1 MYNILDQRL
10 QFLPG
15 VGPEKANILQA
26 ELDIRTVRDLLLYF
40 PYRYVDRSVIYRI
53 CELTNDMPYVQ
64 LRGKVLSASE
74 EGLGRSRRY
83 EASFSDDSGIVKLV
97 WFAGINYIKK
107 TVVPGREFVVLGK
120 PVLFN
125 MTYSL
130 SHPEIEEIK
139 TEAPT
144 ESLLGIHPVYHTT
157 EKMKRRFVT
166 SKFLEKLVVLVF
178 QQLGNERISDTLS
191 KDIRLFYNLMPLHE
205 AIRSV
210 HLPQNMQEVSKAQ
223 YRHKFEELFF
233 LQLSI
238 LTLAKKRKIKTQ
250 GYLFNRIG
258 DKFQSFYHDV
268 LPFPLTGAQK
278 RVVSEIRNDLFGG
291 NQMNRLVQG
300 DVGSGK
306 TIVAI
311 LTILLALD
319 NGYQACL
326 MAPTEILAE
335 QHFNSISKMLGQ
347 INVKVGLLTGI
358 VKGKKRQS
366 IIEQLADGNIDV
378 IVGTHALLED
388 NVVFRNL
395 GCAII
400 DEQHRFGVEQRSKL
414 WHKNQNPPHILV
426 MTATPIPRTL
436 AMTVYGDLDVS
447 IIDELPPGRKPVATL
462 HVYEQNFSKVE
473 ELILRETSI
482 GRQVYIVYPLIK
494 ESEKSDLKDL
504 EQGFDTI
511 CGMFPNLKTGKLHGK
526 MKESEKNEIMRL
538 FAEGVIQVLV
548 STTVVEVGVDVPNAS
563 VMIIVNAERFGLSQ
577 LHQLRGRVGRGA
589 EKSYCVLIT
598 GYKLAENTRKRMEI
612 MVGTNDGFAIAEEDL
627 RLRGPGDIEGTQQSG
642 LFFNLRIANIVRD
655 NEILELARQAASS
668 LVENDFEH
676 LLPQNQCTWERLE
689 QLHGHKV
696 DWSSIS

>member
-191 KDIRLFYNLMPLHE
+191 KDIRLFYNLMPLHD

-347 INVKVGLLTGI
+347 LNVKVGLLTGI

-366 IIEQLADGNIDV
+366 IIEQLADGEIDV

-462 HVYEQNFSKVE
+462 HVYEQNFSKVA

>member
-139 TEAPT
+139 TDAPT
-144 ESLLGIHPVYHTT
+144 ETLLGIHPVYHTT

-335 QHFNSISKMLGQ
+335 QHFHSISKMLGQ

-366 IIEQLADGNIDV
+366 IIEQLADGEIDV

-462 HVYEQNFSKVE
+462 HVYEQNFSKVA

-526 MKESEKNEIMRL
+526 MKELEKNEIMRL

-548 STTVVEVGVDVPNAS
+548 STTVIEVGVDVPNAS

>member
-366 IIEQLADGNIDV
+366 IIEQLADGKIDV

-462 HVYEQNFSKVE
+462 HVYEQNFSKVA

>member
-366 IIEQLADGNIDV
+366 IIEQLADGEIDV

-462 HVYEQNFSKVE
+462 HVYEQNFSKVA

-548 STTVVEVGVDVPNAS
+548 STTVIEVGVDVPNAS

>member
-26 ELDIRTVRDLLLYF
+26 ELDIKTVRDLLLYF

-191 KDIRLFYNLMPLHE
+191 KDIRLFYNLMPLHD

-366 IIEQLADGNIDV
+366 IIEQLADGEIDV

-462 HVYEQNFSKVE
+462 HVYEQNFSKVA

-548 STTVVEVGVDVPNAS
+548 STTVIEVGVDVPNAS

>member
-10 QFLPG
+10 QFLLG

-139 TEAPT
+139 TDAPT
-144 ESLLGIHPVYHTT
+144 ETLLGIHPVYHTT

-366 IIEQLADGNIDV
+366 IIEQLADGEIDV

-462 HVYEQNFSKVE
+462 HVYEQNFSKVA

>member
-15 VGPEKANILQA
+15 VGPEKANILQT

-139 TEAPT
+139 TDAPT
-144 ESLLGIHPVYHTT
+144 ETLLGIHPVYHTT

-191 KDIRLFYNLMPLHE
+191 EDIRIFYNLMPLHE

-311 LTILLALD
+311 LTMLLALD

-366 IIEQLADGNIDV
+366 IIEQLADDKIDI

-462 HVYEQNFSKVE
+462 HVYEQNFSKVA

-548 STTVVEVGVDVPNAS
+548 STTVIEVGVDVPNAS

>member
-139 TEAPT
+139 TDAPT
-144 ESLLGIHPVYHTT
+144 ETLLGIHPVYHTT

-191 KDIRLFYNLMPLHE
+191 EDIRLFYNLMPLHE

-311 LTILLALD
+311 LTMLLALD

-366 IIEQLADGNIDV
+366 IIEQLADDKIDI

-462 HVYEQNFSKVE
+462 HVYEQNFSKVA

-548 STTVVEVGVDVPNAS
+548 STTVIEVGVDVPNAS

>member
-139 TEAPT
+139 TDAPT
-144 ESLLGIHPVYHTT
+144 ETLLGIHPVYHTT

-366 IIEQLADGNIDV
+366 IIEQLADGKIDV

-462 HVYEQNFSKVE
+462 HVYEQNFSKVA

-538 FAEGVIQVLV
+538 FAEGAIQVLV
-548 STTVVEVGVDVPNAS
+548 STTVIEVGVDVPNAS

-612 MVGTNDGFAIAEEDL
+612 MVGTNDGFAIAEEAL

>member
-139 TEAPT
+139 TDAPT
-144 ESLLGIHPVYHTT
+144 ETSLGIHPVYHTT

-278 RVVSEIRNDLFGG
+278 RVVSEIRNGLFGG

-366 IIEQLADGNIDV
+366 IIEQLADGEIDV

-462 HVYEQNFSKVE
+462 HVYEQNFSKVA

-538 FAEGVIQVLV
+538 FAEGAIQVLV
-548 STTVVEVGVDVPNAS
+548 STTVIEVGVDVPNAS

>member
-191 KDIRLFYNLMPLHE
+191 EDIRLFYNLMPLHE

-366 IIEQLADGNIDV
+366 IIEQLADGEIDV

-462 HVYEQNFSKVE
+462 HVYEQNFSKVA

-548 STTVVEVGVDVPNAS
+548 STTVIEVGVDVPNAS

>member
-139 TEAPT
+139 TDAPT
-144 ESLLGIHPVYHTT
+144 ETLLGIHPVYHTT

-366 IIEQLADGNIDV
+366 IIEQLADGEIDV

-462 HVYEQNFSKVE
+462 HVYEQNFSKVA

-538 FAEGVIQVLV
+538 FAEGAIQVLV
-548 STTVVEVGVDVPNAS
+548 STTVIEVGVDVPNAS

>member
-139 TEAPT
+139 TDAPT
-144 ESLLGIHPVYHTT
+144 ETLLGIHPVYHTT
-157 EKMKRRFVT
+157 ENMKRRFVT

-366 IIEQLADGNIDV
+366 IIEQLADGEIDV

-462 HVYEQNFSKVE
+462 HVYEQNFSKVA

-538 FAEGVIQVLV
+538 FAEGAIQVLV
-548 STTVVEVGVDVPNAS
+548 STTVIEVGVDVPNAS

>member
-366 IIEQLADGNIDV
+366 IIEQLADGEIDV

-462 HVYEQNFSKVE
+462 HVYEQNFSKVA

>member
-139 TEAPT
+139 TDAPT

-366 IIEQLADGNIDV
+366 IIEQLADGEIDV

-462 HVYEQNFSKVE
+462 HVYEQNFSKVA

>member
-139 TEAPT
+139 TDAPT
-144 ESLLGIHPVYHTT
+144 ETLLGIHPVYHTT

-366 IIEQLADGNIDV
+366 IIEQLADGEIDV

-462 HVYEQNFSKVE
+462 HVYEQNFSKVA

-511 CGMFPNLKTGKLHGK
+511 CGMFPNLKTGKLYGK

-548 STTVVEVGVDVPNAS
+548 STTVIEVGVDVPNAS

>member
-366 IIEQLADGNIDV
+366 IIEQLADGEIDV

-462 HVYEQNFSKVE
+462 HVYEQNFSKVA

-526 MKESEKNEIMRL
+526 MKELEKNEIMRL

>member
-366 IIEQLADGNIDV
+366 IIEQLADGEIDV

-462 HVYEQNFSKVE
+462 HVYEQNFSKVA

-526 MKESEKNEIMRL
+526 MKELEKNEIMRL

-676 LLPQNQCTWERLE
+676 LLSQNQCTWERLE

>member
-462 HVYEQNFSKVE
+462 HVYEQNFSKVA
-473 ELILRETSI
+473 ELILRETSK

-511 CGMFPNLKTGKLHGK
+511 CGMFPNLKMGKLHGK

>member
-107 TVVPGREFVVLGK
+107 TVVPDREFVVLGK

-139 TEAPT
+139 TDAPT
-144 ESLLGIHPVYHTT
+144 ETLLGIHPVYHTT

-366 IIEQLADGNIDV
+366 IIEQLADGKIDV

-388 NVVFRNL
+388 NVFFRNL

-462 HVYEQNFSKVE
+462 HVYEQNFSKVA

-538 FAEGVIQVLV
+538 FAEGAIQVLV
-548 STTVVEVGVDVPNAS
+548 STTVIEVGVDVPNAS

>member
-139 TEAPT
+139 TDAPT
-144 ESLLGIHPVYHTT
+144 ETLLGIHPVYHTT

-366 IIEQLADGNIDV
+366 IIEQLADGEIDV

-462 HVYEQNFSKVE
+462 HVYEQNFSKVA

-548 STTVVEVGVDVPNAS
+548 STTVIEVGVDVPNAS

>member
-462 HVYEQNFSKVE
+462 HVYEQNFSKVA

>member
-139 TEAPT
+139 TDAPT
-144 ESLLGIHPVYHTT
+144 ETLLGIHPVYHTT

-366 IIEQLADGNIDV
+366 IIEQLADGEIDV

-462 HVYEQNFSKVE
+462 HVYEQNFSKVA

-548 STTVVEVGVDVPNAS
+548 STTVIEVGVDVPNAS

-598 GYKLAENTRKRMEI
+598 GYKFAENTRKRMEI

>member
-139 TEAPT
+139 TDAPT
-144 ESLLGIHPVYHTT
+144 ETLLGIHPVYHTT

-347 INVKVGLLTGI
+347 INVKVGLLTAI

-366 IIEQLADGNIDV
+366 IIEQLADGEIDV

-462 HVYEQNFSKVE
+462 HVYEQNFSKVA

-538 FAEGVIQVLV
+538 FAEGAIQVLV
-548 STTVVEVGVDVPNAS
+548 STTVIEVGVDVPNAS

>member
-26 ELDIRTVRDLLLYF
+26 ELDIKTVRDLLLYF

-191 KDIRLFYNLMPLHE
+191 KDIRLFYNLMPLHD

-366 IIEQLADGNIDV
+366 IIEQLADGEIDV

-462 HVYEQNFSKVE
+462 HVYEQNFSKVA

>member
-139 TEAPT
+139 TGAPT
-144 ESLLGIHPVYHTT
+144 ETLLGIHPVYHTT

-191 KDIRLFYNLMPLHE
+191 EDIRLFYNLMPLHE

-268 LPFPLTGAQK
+268 LPFPLTRAQK

-366 IIEQLADGNIDV
+366 IIEQLADGKIDV

-414 WHKNQNPPHILV
+414 WQKNQNPPHILV

-462 HVYEQNFSKVE
+462 HVYEQNFSKVA
-473 ELILRETSI
+473 ELILRETSV

-548 STTVVEVGVDVPNAS
+548 STTVIEVGVDVPNAS

-598 GYKLAENTRKRMEI
+598 GYKLVENTRKRMEI